1 MKVLLIGEYSRLH
14 NSLKEGLEELG
25 HAVTLVS
32 TGDGFKKF
40 PSDHS
45 IAAEFFRSPIPNLL
59 RQAIF
64 RVFRYD
70 LAAWEHALRF
80 KRLLPDLRGY
90 DVVQLVSETPLFA
103 PLEIEYKLL
112 KKLRSQNG
120 KLFVLCSGTDH
131 VFMDAATRGKFRYSL
146 LDPYLK
152 NPSVKSEYL
161 FALPHL
167 KPRYET
173 HHKRMMAL
181 AEGMVATDIDYTIA
195 LEGRA
200 ESLGMVPNPVN
211 VNKIAFNPKPV
222 DGKIVIFHGINRWAY
237 HKKGNAYFEKALEI
251 VREKYGEKIEI
262 IQTENVPYDDY
273 IKLYD
278 RAHIVLD
285 QVYAYD
291 QGYNALEAMAKGKV
305 VFTGAEKE
313 FMEYYGLSERVAV
326 NALPDEKE
334 ISAALSFLIENPA
347 EIRNM
352 GRRAR
357 AFIEWHHDYTKIAG
371 AYLEVWNRVIV

>member
-1 MKVLLIGEYSRLH
+1 
-14 NSLKEGLEELG
+14 
-25 HAVTLVS
+25 
-32 TGDGFKKF
+32 
-40 PSDHS
+40 
-45 IAAEFFRSPIPNLL
+45 
-59 RQAIF
+59 
-64 RVFRYD
+64 
-70 LAAWEHALRF
+70 
-80 KRLLPDLRGY
+80 
-90 DVVQLVSETPLFA
+90 
-103 PLEIEYKLL
+103 
-112 KKLRSQNG
+112 
-120 KLFVLCSGTDH
+120 
-131 VFMDAATRGKFRYSL
+131 
-146 LDPYLK
+146 
-152 NPSVKSEYL
+152 
-161 FALPHL
+161 LPHL

-181 AEGMVATDIDYTIA
+181 AEGMVATDIDYAIA

-211 VNKIAFNPKPV
+211 VEKISFEPKPV

-237 HKKGNAYFEKALEI
+237 YKKGNAYFEKALEI

-326 NALPDEKE
+326 NAVPDEKE

-347 EIRNM
+347 EITNM
-352 GRRAR
+352 GKRAR
-357 AFIEWHHDYTKIAG
+357 DFVERHHDYAKIAG
-371 AYLEVWNRVIV
+371 AYLNLWKRIIV